1 MSMLKRFF
9 AVAVGSL
16 PMIAMAHPGHVH
28 ESSFWNGFSH
38 PFTGLDHLT
47 MAIAF
52 GVLLWKAT
60 QRWKVAGFFG
70 MAVAM
75 ITGFILGQQQILPNV
90 FAEYGIVLS
99 LAVLATALLMKSNR
113 IFAVAIMVLGSFHGV
128 AHGNELG
135 QSGHMLQLMLGMVSA
150 MSIIYLMGLGL
161 GALTEKYLPH
171 GRKII
176 AALAAILA
184 VIGLA

>member
-1 MSMLKRFF
+1 MLKRFF
-9 AVAVGSL
+9 AVVMGSL
-16 PMIAMAHPGHVH
+16 PMIAMAHPGHAH

-52 GVLLWKAT
+52 GVLLWTAT
-60 QRWKVAGFFG
+60 QRWKVVGFFG
-70 MAVAM
+70 LAVAM
-75 ITGFILGQQQILPNV
+75 IAGFVLGQQQELPNV

-99 LAVLATALLMKSNR
+99 LAVLATALLMKSNG
-113 IFAVAIMVLGSFHGV
+113 IFAVATMLLASFHGV

-135 QSGHMLQLMLGMVSA
+135 QSGHMLPLMLGMVSA
-150 MSIIYLMGLGL
+150 MSIIYLTGLGL

>member
-1 MSMLKRFF
+1 MSILKSIF
-9 AVAVGSL
+9 AVVVGSL
-16 PMIAMAHPGHVH
+16 PMIAMAHSGRAH
-28 ESSFWNGFSH
+28 ESSFWMGFSH
-38 PFTGLDHLT
+38 PFTGLDHLM

-52 GVLLWKAT
+52 GVLLWTAT

-70 MAVAM
+70 LASAM
-75 ITGFILGQQQILPNV
+75 IAGFVLGQQQVLPNV

-99 LAVLATALLMKSNR
+99 LAVVATALLMKSNR
-113 IFAVAIMVLGSFHGV
+113 MFAVATMLLASFHGV

-135 QSGHMLQLMLGMVSA
+135 QSGHMMQLMLGMVSA
-150 MSIIYLMGLGL
+150 MSIIYLIGLGL

>member
-1 MSMLKRFF
+1 MLKRFF
-9 AVAVGSL
+9 AVVMGSL
-16 PMIAMAHPGHVH
+16 PMIAMAHPGHAH

-52 GVLLWKAT
+52 GVLLWTAT
-60 QRWKVAGFFG
+60 QRWKVVGFFG
-70 MAVAM
+70 LAVAM
-75 ITGFILGQQQILPNV
+75 IAGFVLGQQQVLPNV

-99 LAVLATALLMKSNR
+99 LAVLATALLMKSNG
-113 IFAVAIMVLGSFHGV
+113 IFAVATMLLASFHGV

-135 QSGHMLQLMLGMVSA
+135 QSGHMLPLMLGMVSA
-150 MSIIYLMGLGL
+150 MSIIYLTGLGL

>member
-1 MSMLKRFF
+1 MLKKMI
-9 AVAVGSL
+9 AVGLSSL
-16 PMIAMAHPGHVH
+16 PMMAMAHPGHAH
-28 ESSFWNGFSH
+28 ESSFWTGFSH
-38 PFTGLDHLT
+38 PFTGLDHLM

-52 GVLLWKAT
+52 GVLLWSAT

-70 MAVAM
+70 LAAAM
-75 ITGFILGQQQILPNV
+75 IAGFVLGQLQVLPNV

-99 LAVLATALLMKSNR
+99 LAVVATALLMKSNR
-113 IFAVAIMVLGSFHGV
+113 IFAVATMLLASFHGV

-150 MSIIYLMGLGL
+150 MSIIYLIGLGL
-161 GALTEKYLPH
+161 GALTQKYLPQ
-171 GRKII
+171 GRKVI

>member
-1 MSMLKRFF
+1 MSILKRIF
-9 AVAVGSL
+9 AVVVGSL
-16 PMIAMAHPGHVH
+16 PMIAMAHSGHAH
-28 ESSFWNGFSH
+28 ESSFWTGFSH
-38 PFTGLDHLT
+38 PFTGLDHLM

-52 GVLLWKAT
+52 GVLLWTAT

-70 MAVAM
+70 LAAAM
-75 ITGFILGQQQILPNV
+75 IAGFVLGQQQILANV
-90 FAEYGIVLS
+90 LAEYGIVLS
-99 LAVLATALLMKSNR
+99 LAVVATALLMKSNR
-113 IFAVAIMVLGSFHGV
+113 MFAVATMLLASFHGV

-135 QSGHMLQLMLGMVSA
+135 QSGHMMQLMLGMVSA
-150 MSIIYLMGLGL
+150 MSIIYLIGLGL

>member
-1 MSMLKRFF
+1 MLKRFF
-9 AVAVGSL
+9 AVVVGSL
-16 PMIAMAHPGHVH
+16 PMIAMAHPGHAH

-52 GVLLWKAT
+52 GVLLWTAT
-60 QRWKVAGFFG
+60 QRWKVVGFFG
-70 MAVAM
+70 LAVAM
-75 ITGFILGQQQILPNV
+75 IAGFVLGQQQVLPNV

-99 LAVLATALLMKSNR
+99 LAVLATALLMKSNG
-113 IFAVAIMVLGSFHGV
+113 IFAVATMLLASFHGV

-135 QSGHMLQLMLGMVSA
+135 QSGHMLPLMLGMVSA
-150 MSIIYLMGLGL
+150 MSIIYLTGLGL

>member
-1 MSMLKRFF
+1 MLKRFF
-9 AVAVGSL
+9 AVVMGSL
-16 PMIAMAHPGHVH
+16 PMIAMAHPGHAH

-52 GVLLWKAT
+52 GVLLWTAT
-60 QRWKVAGFFG
+60 QRWKVVGFFG
-70 MAVAM
+70 LAVAM
-75 ITGFILGQQQILPNV
+75 IAGFVLGQQQVLPNV

-99 LAVLATALLMKSNR
+99 LAVLATALLMKSNGM
-113 IFAVAIMVLGSFHGV
+113 FAVATMLLASFHGV

-135 QSGHMLQLMLGMVSA
+135 QSGHMMQLMLGMVSA
-150 MSIIYLMGLGL
+150 MSIIYLIGLGL